1 MKVAVIIPYVKD
13 RGFLDRAVRS
23 IEHQS
28 YSGNGDILL
37 VYSKSD
43 HFVGVNL
50 NRGIEVAL
58 ASGCDLIRYLCDDD
72 ELTPNSI
79 ADTVKYFQ
87 ENPEVDF
94 IHGNTEHIDDSS
106 RFLAKYKP
114 TSEVF
119 GYRDL
124 LAKNHIH
131 GGTTVYHRRV
141 FEKFGT
147 FDETLWTGEELDF
160 HLKILKAGARIGYLD
175 RTLYRYRRHPHQKST
190 GKRSPLKFAER
201 VEAIK
206 AIRRRYR

>member
-1 MKVAVIIPYVKD
+1 MKVAVVIPYVKD
-13 RGFLDRAVRS
+13 RGFLDRARRTAFEAAGEHEVII
-23 IEHQS
+23 IESQS
-28 YSGNGDILL
+28 E
-37 VYSKSD
+37 

-50 NRGIEVAL
+50 NRGIEAAL
-58 ASGCDLIRYLCDDD
+58 ASGADLIRYLCDDD
-72 ELTPNSI
+72 ELPLNSI
-79 ADTVKYFQ
+79 KDTVKYFQ

-94 IHGNTEHIDDSS
+94 IHGNTEHIDNYS

-114 TSEVF
+114 TAEVF

-141 FEKFGT
+141 FENFGT

-175 RTLYRYRRHPHQKST
+175 RTLYRYRRHPEQKST